1 MYKILEAGK
10 LAGNIYQMVVEAP
23 RVAKHCLPGQF
34 VIVKADAVGERIPL
48 TICDYDREAGT
59 ITIVF
64 MPIGAST
71 EKFAKLKAGDS
82 FRDFVGPLGCP
93 SELCE
98 EANLEETRKKK
109 ILFVAG
115 GVGTAPVYPQMK
127 WLHEH
132 GIDADVKNSLVADG
146 CVIEGTVENCVL
158 FRGVKIEKGAKVK
171 NCILMQDTTVGAKAE
186 MNFVITDKNV
196 TISEYRSLAGT
207 ETYPVFVNKGA
218 TV

>member
-1 MYKILEAGK
+1 MDTYFKTNMK
-10 LAGNIYQMVVEAP
+10 LVDKSLRDHLFMSDAPIYTKVRDDAP
-23 RVAKHCLPGQF
+23 AK
-34 VIVKADAVGERIPL
+34 
-48 TICDYDREAGT
+48 Y
-59 ITIVF
+59 
-64 MPIGAST
+64 
-71 EKFAKLKAGDS
+71 
-82 FRDFVGPLGCP
+82 
-93 SELCE
+93 
-98 EANLEETRKKK
+98 
-109 ILFVAG
+109 
-115 GVGTAPVYPQMK
+115 
-127 WLHEH
+127 

>member
-1 MYKILEAGK
+1 MNIPFVPADPSNYYSGRGGNSIKYIVMHYTANDGDTDEGNAHYFQGAGRRASAHYFVDEDSVTQSVRDNDAAWHCGGDLESSHHPLRGICMNRNSLGVEMCSDIVGGK
-10 LAGNIYQMVVEAP
+10 Y
-23 RVAKHCLPGQF
+23 
-34 VIVKADAVGERIPL
+34 
-48 TICDYDREAGT
+48 T
-59 ITIVF
+59 ITPQTVDRAVELVKHL
-64 MPIGAST
+64 M
-71 EKFAKLKAGDS
+71 AK
-82 FRDFVGPLGCP
+82 
-93 SELCE
+93 
-98 EANLEETRKKK
+98 
-109 ILFVAG
+109 
-115 GVGTAPVYPQMK
+115 Y
-127 WLHEH
+127 